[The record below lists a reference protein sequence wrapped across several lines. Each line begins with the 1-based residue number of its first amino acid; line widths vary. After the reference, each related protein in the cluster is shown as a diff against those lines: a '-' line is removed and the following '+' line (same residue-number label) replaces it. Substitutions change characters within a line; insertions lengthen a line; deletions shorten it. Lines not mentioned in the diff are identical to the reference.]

1 MQLQGATFWLIG
13 ASEGIGRALAL
24 ELAAR
29 GVRLAVTARNY
40 ERIASLVTELKGE
53 NHIALAADVTDGT
66 SLAAAYQQM
75 LAHFGSCDGVIFNA
89 GVYTPMTVR
98 QWNLAKAQTTM
109 NINFNGALHMLDAV
123 LPDFLVK
130 QSGRLVLVSSV
141 AAYRGLPKS
150 LAYGA
155 SKAALTNLA
164 ESLRIELEDKGITV
178 QLVSPGF
185 VKTRLTAQNDFPM
198 PFAITAEDA
207 ATRIANGIASDRYE
221 IHFPKRFSVF
231 MKLLRVLPNRI
242 FFTLARAL

>member
-24 ELAAR
+24 ELATR
-29 GVRLAVTARNY
+29 GARLAVTARNH
-40 ERIASLVTELKGE
+40 ERIASLVTELQGE
-53 NHIALAADVTDGT
+53 NHIALAADVTDPA
-66 SLAAAYQQM
+66 SLAQRYQQVR
-75 LAHFGSCDGVIFNA
+75 AYFGACDAVIFNA
-89 GVYTPMTVR
+89 GVYTPMTVG
-98 QWNLAKAQTTM
+98 QWNLAQAQSTM

-123 LPDFLVK
+123 LPDFLAK
-130 QSGRLVLVSSV
+130 QAGRLVLVSSV

-164 ESLRIELEDKGITV
+164 ESLRIELECKGIKV

-198 PFAITAEDA
+198 PFAISAEDA
-207 ATRIANGIASDRYE
+207 AKRIANGIANDNYE
-221 IHFPKRFSVF
+221 IHFPKRFSLF